1 MLKIHHHKTRQRK
14 VVELQA
20 QIRQWERG
28 SPLVASTAHSTG
40 CAALDALLPAGGV
53 RPGSLVEW
61 VGEGL
66 ASGAGTLSL
75 VVAREVCPQGQPIV
89 LIDPRRQIYPAALAA
104 LGWDLARVVM
114 IRPNCERETLWACEE
129 ALRCEAVGVVWAQ
142 LDDCSGTPFR
152 RLRLAAEQSS
162 GMGLLLRPEK
172 SLQQPSW
179 AEARLVVQPQPSLDE
194 SLRLRVEVVYRQG
207 GSGHSI
213 ADIQIDSMRGT
224 IHEVSERRH
233 TNFMS
238 LVS

>member
-1 MLKIHHHKTRQRK
+1 MLKIHQHETRQRK
-14 VVELQA
+14 VVELQS

-28 SPLVASTAHSTG
+28 SPLVVGTAHSTG

-66 ASGAGTLSL
+66 AGGAGTLSL
-75 VVAREVCPQGQPIV
+75 AVAKEVCPKGRPMV
-89 LIDPRRQIYPAALAA
+89 LIDPRRHIYPAALAA
-104 LGWDLARVVM
+104 LGWDLGSVVI
-114 IRPNCERETLWACEE
+114 IRPSCERETLWACEE
-129 ALRCEAVGVVWAQ
+129 ALRCEAVGLVWAE
-142 LDDCSGTPFR
+142 LDDCTGTSFR
-152 RLRLAAEQSS
+152 RLRLAAEQSR

-172 SLQQPSW
+172 CLKQPSW
-179 AEARLVVQPQPSLDE
+179 AEARLAVQPQPSADE

-207 GSGHSI
+207 GSGHWL

-233 TNFMS
+233 TDFMS